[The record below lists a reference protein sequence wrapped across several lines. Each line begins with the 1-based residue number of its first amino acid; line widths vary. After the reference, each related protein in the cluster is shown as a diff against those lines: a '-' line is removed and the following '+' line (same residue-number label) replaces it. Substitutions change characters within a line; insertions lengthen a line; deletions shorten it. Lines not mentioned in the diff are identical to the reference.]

1 MSAYA
6 LGMERNHHLAR
17 SITDASWGSFV
28 SMLPYKA
35 EWNGKKV
42 VKIDRYFPSSC
53 LRVRQQADEGLVWQ
67 TPTRK
72 AHRARVI
79 LVSSFPFLRVILVSK
94 FLSFRV
100 ISVRFRVILV
110 SKRVI
115 FVSKSPLKRDFFIHL
130 QLLLSKGLATLKNK
144 QSYRFKNTAVRD

>member
-6 LGMERNHHLAR
+6 LRVVHPPTFLRM
-17 SITDASWGSFV
+17 
-28 SMLPYKA
+28 PYHVDKSTA
-35 EWNGKKV
+35 GK
-42 VKIDRYFPSSC
+42 RH
-53 LRVRQQADEGLVWQ
+53 
-67 TPTRK
+67 PTRK

-130 QLLLSKGLATLKNK
+130 QLLLSKGLATLTNK
-144 QSYRFKNTAVRD
+144 QSYRFKNTAVKD

>member
-1 MSAYA
+1 MSVYA

-17 SITDASWGSFV
+17 SMTDAGWGSFV
-28 SMLPYKA
+28 SMLTYKA

-42 VKIDRYFPSSC
+42 VKIDRSYHVGKSTAGKRHP
-53 LRVRQQADEGLVWQ
+53 A
-67 TPTRK
+67 RK

-79 LVSSFPFLRVILVSK
+79 LVSIFPFLRVILVSK

-100 ISVRFRVILV
+100 ILVRFRVISV

-115 FVSKSPLKRDFFIHL
+115 FVSKSPLERDFSIHL
-130 QLLLSKGLATLKNK
+130 QLLLSK
-144 QSYRFKNTAVRD
+144 